1 MWVVEGSSKSEF
13 LKQTNRIAVK
23 FDVDEI
29 QIKEETLMRKES
41 SIKGEETWQGL
52 RTDCLAGITDPTVWP
67 PQQDTGVLALG
78 WGYSGMT
85 GTLSTTVL

>member
-29 QIKEETLMRKES
+29 QIEEETLMRKES
-41 SIKGEETWQGL
+41 SIKGEETVA
-52 RTDCLAGITDPTVWP
+52 RSP
-67 PQQDTGVLALG
+67 
-78 WGYSGMT
+78 Y
-85 GTLSTTVL
+85 